1 MIINPFIVKPV
12 YDADAQ
18 AFITAAGLTNL
29 TQINAVNTLVIGLK
43 SASLWTKINAIYP
56 MVGGTATTHKF
67 NLKNPADTDP
77 AFRLFFS
84 GGWVHTSNGAA
95 PNGANTYART
105 YFTPTVSA
113 STSQMAFGIYS
124 RTQDSSGIRAWG
136 SLNSVS
142 QLYVSHAFS
151 ASNFVIG
158 NATSSILY
166 SNAIG
171 TKFHMA
177 RRTST
182 TFQEAYRDGTSVGT
196 NTTTITGLPAFEMY
210 LGARNQNGTA
220 GLFTTQQIAFAFL
233 AGLGSFSDADAV
245 SLTTLVNQFQ
255 TTLGRAV

>member
-1 MIINPFIVKPV
+1 MIINPYAFGNV
-12 YDADAQ
+12 YDTDAQ
-18 AFITAAGLTNL
+18 AFITAAAITNL
-29 TQINAVNTLVIGLK
+29 TQRTAINNLVIGLK

-56 MVGGTATTHKF
+56 IVGGNATSHKF
-67 NLKNPADTDP
+67 NLKNPADTDA
-77 AFRLFFS
+77 AFRLFYS
-84 GGWVHTSNGAA
+84 GGWVHTNNGAA

-113 STSQMAFGIYS
+113 SISQMAFGIYS
-124 RTQDSSGIRAWG
+124 RTQDSSSTRAWG
-136 SLNSVS
+136 SLNSLA

-151 ASNFVIG
+151 AANFVIG

-182 TFQEAYRDGTSVGT
+182 TFQEAYRDGISVGT

-233 AGLGSFSDADAV
+233 AGLGSFSDADSVA
-245 SLTTLVNQFQ
+245 LTTLVNQFQ